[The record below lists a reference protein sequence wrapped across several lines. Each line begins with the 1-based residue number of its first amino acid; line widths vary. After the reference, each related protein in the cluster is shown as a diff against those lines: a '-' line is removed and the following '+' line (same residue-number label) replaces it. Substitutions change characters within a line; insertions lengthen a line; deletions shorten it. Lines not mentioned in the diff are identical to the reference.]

1 MTKIGKELLSQLT
14 SETESGPFV
23 TIMLNTHVAHQE
35 VEKDQLKLK
44 NFAKE
49 AKKRFE
55 KKYPEDDW
63 SAFQGQIDQ
72 LMASQN
78 FWRSATT
85 SVALIFTPE
94 KTFVHRLSIRV
105 DDQYYVGDEPYLLAI
120 IKNSQFNYDYFLLAL
135 NRDSF
140 SLYENRNH
148 NLVSIDLPAFAPTT
162 LEKALG
168 EELDKKAS
176 LTHSSGEGNTFHS
189 TVDKGEEEEIDH
201 RNYYQAID
209 AFFRDEWQNER
220 RIPLY
225 MMGLAENV
233 TLFAK
238 LAKNAYLK
246 RDVQIKRSPNQLTK
260 EDLQENCK
268 TIDTKLSEQEKKEYQ
283 NLANRKWI
291 EQLADIKQAASLGRI
306 SDLFI
311 STANLV
317 DGYGDNPEQE
327 YDWWQELNHLANEVI
342 RMSGSV
348 YLLDTEDIPM
358 GKKILAILR
367 Y

>member
-1 MTKIGKELLSQLT
+1 MTKIGKELLIQLT

-55 KKYPEDDW
+55 KKYPEDAW

-148 NLVSIDLPAFAPTT
+148 NLVPINLPASAPTT

-189 TVDKGEEEEIDH
+189 TVDKGE
-201 RNYYQAID
+201 
-209 AFFRDEWQNER
+209 
-220 RIPLY
+220 
-225 MMGLAENV
+225 
-233 TLFAK
+233 
-238 LAKNAYLK
+238 
-246 RDVQIKRSPNQLTK
+246 
-260 EDLQENCK
+260 
-268 TIDTKLSEQEKKEYQ
+268 EQEKKEYQ

-317 DGYGDNPEQE
+317 DGYGEDPEQE
-327 YDWWQELNHLANEVI
+327 YDWRQELNHLANEII